1 MQSKSILQIGLTYRF
16 QPFVRLK
23 EQNNLLEFP
32 GLAEV
37 REPTSIITPSVP
49 RSAQKNPTNPK
60 PQMREE
66 MSGGGLIEFLL
77 TPGVNST

>member
-23 EQNNLLEFP
+23 EQNSLLEFH

-37 REPTSIITPSVP
+37 REPTSIIPPSVP
-49 RSAQKNPTNPK
+49 HSAQKNPTNPK
-60 PQMREE
+60 PHMREE
-66 MSGGGLIEFLL
+66 MIGGGLIEVLL
-77 TPGVNST
+77 NPWD

>member
-23 EQNNLLEFP
+23 EQNNLLEFH

-37 REPTSIITPSVP
+37 RELTSIIPPSVP

-60 PQMREE
+60 PQMRGE
-66 MSGGGLIEFLL
+66 MSGGG
-77 TPGVNST
+77 VNRVSLDPWD